1 MLNIVKTMLLK
12 VPGPSQMEAALTAL
26 PHTAPSWWKF
36 AGKFCRV
43 PDISV
48 LQDIAE
54 NQPVIPPVPCKQF
67 SLFICTVDQQLFI
80 Y

>member
-1 MLNIVKTMLLK
+1 MLLK

-48 LQDIAE
+48 LQEAAG
-54 NQPVIPPVPCKQF
+54 NSLLRAVRVPKTNRTDPGHCRKPACD
-67 SLFICTVDQQLFI
+67 SPCPL
-80 Y
+80 